1 MRTTIIALVSVVL
14 IAGSVGCGRRR
25 AASPAWTRWGITK
38 PTTEPG
44 VEEKL
49 AIAHQLFYAAVYDS
63 AQAIYRDLADRFP
76 QSAEAHHGLGMTY
89 RYIARL
95 DSAMVNARRAL
106 ELDSE
111 AVGTLLNYADLNQ
124 PLRTGTLAALPDV
137 SDSARYAE
145 SERCNLKAAASNHP
159 FNAHANL
166 QLWSGYMAQ
175 GRLSDARRQAYE
187 LWRKRYYPQP
197 VLDFGYNLLVGLAP
211 NAILFTQGDN
221 ATNPLW
227 ALQNA
232 RERFRPDVIVANVP
246 LLNIHAVVKMMKD
259 SLGLPVSFTDEEI
272 DSLVPRKG
280 ENHVELVSEQVVTN
294 VIAGATKA
302 GRPVYFAV
310 TLRNII
316 SELYQDRMVRE
327 GLVSRVTE
335 EKPAVPVDYDRLIEN
350 LTKNYRLRWPK
361 RVPPWSQNMS
371 PLTRMVAPLA
381 VNYANLYVLL
391 AQRNDSLGGKDE
403 AADAWHQAVDWMV
416 RGERKDVAD
425 AFVDE
430 WLKRSPNEPVAKQLK
445 AKLDR
450 IRGPQAMPGNR

>member
-1 MRTTIIALVSVVL
+1 MRTIITTLVCVFLVV
-14 IAGSVGCGRRR
+14 GSSGCGKRR
-25 AASPAWTRWGITK
+25 ASPVGSAGYH
-38 PTTEPG
+38 PTDHRLRAEA
-44 VEEKL
+44 KL
-49 AIAHQLFYAAVYDS
+49 AVAHQLFYAAAYDS

-76 QSAEAHHGLGMTY
+76 QSAEAYLGLSMTY
-89 RYIARL
+89 RYISRL
-95 DSAMVNARRAL
+95 VSALVNARRAL
-106 ELDSE
+106 ERDSE
-111 AVGTLLNYADLNQ
+111 AVGVLLNYADLNQ

-145 SERCNLKAAASNHP
+145 SERCNLKAAASKHP

-175 GRLSDARRQAYE
+175 GRLSDARHQAYE

-197 VLDFGYNLLVGLAP
+197 VLDFGYNLLVGLPP

-227 ALQNA
+227 ALQNG

-246 LLNIHAVVKMMKD
+246 LLNIPAVVRMMKD
-259 SLGLPVSFTDEEI
+259 SLGLPVSFTNEEI
-272 DSLVPRKG
+272 DSLKPRKG
-280 ENHVELVSEQVVTN
+280 ETHVEFVSEQVVADVVAN
-294 VIAGATKA
+294 AAKA

-316 SELYQDRMVRE
+316 SELYLDRMVRE

-335 EKPAVPVDYDRLIEN
+335 EKPAAPVDYDRLTEN

-361 RVPPWSQNMS
+361 RLPPWPQNMS
-371 PLTRMVAPLA
+371 PLTRQVAPLA

-391 AQRNDSLGGKDE
+391 AQRDDSLGRREE
-403 AADAWHQAVDWMV
+403 AAAAWHQAVDWMV
-416 RGERKDVAD
+416 RGERKDAAD

-445 AKLDR
+445 AKLER
-450 IRGPQAMPGNR
+450 IRGPQVIPGSR